1 MRYAIFAMDHDNSL
15 ELRKELRQAHIDYL
29 KGHTIQV
36 ETAGPLVAENGETPI
51 GSLIIIDAENRA
63 AAVFYSDDDPY
74 TKAGL
79 FKDVRIE
86 AFKKTIG

>member
-1 MRYAIFAMDHDNSL
+1 MRYAIFAIDHDNSL
-15 ELRKELRQAHIDYL
+15 ELRKEFRQAHIDYI
-29 KGHTIQV
+29 KGHSIQV

-51 GSLIIIDAENRA
+51 GSLIIIDAKNRSEA
-63 AAVFYSDDDPY
+63 EVYSDEDPY

-79 FKDVRIE
+79 FKEVRIE